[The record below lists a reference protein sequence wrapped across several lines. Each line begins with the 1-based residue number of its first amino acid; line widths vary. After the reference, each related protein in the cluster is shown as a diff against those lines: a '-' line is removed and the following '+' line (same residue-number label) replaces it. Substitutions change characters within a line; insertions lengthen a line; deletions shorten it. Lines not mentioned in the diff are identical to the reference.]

1 MPSRTYI
8 VNRGGPA
15 PVVEEWELGR
25 LRRVW
30 VCDTLREAL
39 TLVDDACAARRLPH
53 GTLL

>member
-1 MPSRTYI
+1 MPPRTYV

-39 TLVDDACAARRLPH
+39 GLVDAANTARPLPH